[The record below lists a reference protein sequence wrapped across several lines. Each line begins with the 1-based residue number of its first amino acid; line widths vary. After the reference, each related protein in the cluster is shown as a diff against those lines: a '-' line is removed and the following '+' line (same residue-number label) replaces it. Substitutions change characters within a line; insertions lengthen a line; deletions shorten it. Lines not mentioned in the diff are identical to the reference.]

1 MTPDQS
7 APPVQPDLK
16 SPPATTVIARIR
28 RLMPYF
34 GTYPGTWLLVAV
46 SAVVGAASEPLI
58 PALLKP
64 LLDRGFQ
71 QGTLEIWT
79 VPVALILLFGVRGLA
94 GYISQIGLSK
104 ITNRGLQ
111 NMRHAMFNKIL
122 VADLKL
128 FSGQTSSALTNTL
141 VYEVQTGAVMLVNS
155 ILSLVR
161 NGLTL
166 LALVGYLFYLNWK
179 LTLIVAAIFP
189 AVALVMRVL
198 TGRVHRLTQASQEA
212 TDKLAYV
219 VEENVLAHR
228 DIRLYSAQQSQSERF
243 SQLGEALRHL
253 AMKSTVAGAAMTP
266 MTQMLAAVALSAVI
280 SVALVQSASSGTSVG
295 GFVAFV
301 TAMLMIIAPI
311 RQLSEVSSP
320 ITRGLVA
327 LERGLSLIEETPS
340 EIEGNFSKPHAAG
353 DICFQQVSVRYPS
366 SSTLAIED
374 LDLNVMSGETVALVG
389 SSGSGK
395 TTLANLLP
403 RFVDVCSGQVL
414 LDGHDVR
421 DWSLQALRSQIAFV
435 SQSVVML
442 NDSILANV
450 ALGMESYGPH
460 AQALQTREAVLRVT
474 ATHTRKGALELLSRE
489 IAPAG
494 TSWAPGTT
502 GAGSGRASVSPSI
515 RQYAFLLSKT
525 CLSARVELDGEPLTA
540 GSAQASRIARDAGD
554 KGDNAGS
561 ATQPM
566 VDHPSAIDD
575 GANTG
580 DTIEVPLIR
589 LAWARSGDKGD
600 MSNIGVIARRPA
612 LLPLLRAW
620 LTEARVAAFLAH
632 LVKGRVTR
640 YEVPGIDAFNF
651 VCEQALDGGGMASL
665 RNDPLGKG
673 MAQILLSMPLR
684 VPTSLLA
691 GI

>member
-16 SPPATTVIARIR
+16 NPPATTVIARIR

-228 DIRLYSAQQSQSERF
+228 DIRLYSAQQSQSDRF

-366 SSTLAIED
+366 SSTPAIED
-374 LDLNVMSGETVALVG
+374 LDLNIMSGETVALVG

-450 ALGMESYGPH
+450 ALGMEINRDRVTQCLH
-460 AQALQTREAVLRVT
+460 AANLAQLVQDLPQGIDTIVGHNATQLSGGQRQRLAIARALYKDAPVLILDEATSALDTESERAVQDALQKLMQNRTTLVIAHRLSTVMHADRIVVMNAGQIVET
-474 ATHTRKGALELLSRE
+474 GTHQDLIEKNGPYARLYKLGLH
-489 IAPAG
+489 
-494 TSWAPGTT
+494 
-502 GAGSGRASVSPSI
+502 GSDEVDMPVASV
-515 RQYAFLLSKT
+515 
-525 CLSARVELDGEPLTA
+525 
-540 GSAQASRIARDAGD
+540 
-554 KGDNAGS
+554 
-561 ATQPM
+561 
-566 VDHPSAIDD
+566 
-575 GANTG
+575 
-580 DTIEVPLIR
+580 
-589 LAWARSGDKGD
+589 
-600 MSNIGVIARRPA
+600 
-612 LLPLLRAW
+612 
-620 LTEARVAAFLAH
+620 
-632 LVKGRVTR
+632 
-640 YEVPGIDAFNF
+640 
-651 VCEQALDGGGMASL
+651 
-665 RNDPLGKG
+665 
-673 MAQILLSMPLR
+673 
-684 VPTSLLA
+684 
-691 GI
+691 